1 MTTYHN
7 LKELEGHVLEQNDRV
22 QFGIYNYIVDSSFLY
37 VNHSLDTLS
46 ATNDTIFQKLSIDK
60 YIFCNEHYGYTHDG
74 GGWPESRIKDY
85 AALTRVVNALYQ
97 EIEKLPKQYFCPV
110 EKVNSEV
117 FQHIMSIYGNV
128 IPTLP
133 KSGYIVYSKDRL
145 FCSNDKQNFPFAIEY
160 DPKFVISPDITG
172 KSITLKST
180 THESKFQRKK
190 ARVERGTRPEGSS
203 VCGRR
208 SKASVAV
215 GHLSYRKV
223 IGC

>member
-7 LKELEGHVLEQNDRV
+7 LKELEGHILKQDDRV
-22 QFGIYNYIVDSSFLY
+22 QFGVYSYIVDSCFLY
-37 VNHSLDTLS
+37 INKSKDTLS
-46 ATNDTIFQKLSIDK
+46 ANNDTIFYKLYIDK
-60 YIFCNEHYGYTHDG
+60 NTFCTEHYGYKDKG
-74 GGWPESRIKDY
+74 GGWPQSVHSDF
-85 AALTRVVNALYQ
+85 AALTRVVKAIYQ
-97 EIEKLPKQYFCPV
+97 EIEKRPKQYFCPV
-110 EKVNSEV
+110 NEVNSEV
-117 FQHIMSIYGNV
+117 FQHITSIHGNI

-133 KSGYIVYSKDRL
+133 ETGYLVYSKDLL
-145 FCSNDKQNFPFAIEY
+145 FCSQDRQDFPFAIKY
-160 DPKFVISPDITG
+160 DPKFVIRPDIAG

-190 ARVERGTRPEGSS
+190 ACIERGTRPEGSA

-223 IGC
+223 IGV